1 MAYDERKLIRKKTK
15 YANEDNYLSL
25 AETCERLGELYKE
38 REEHQR
44 ALNEYK
50 LAAKAYEKLN
60 RRMERGLA
68 FRMIGEMYLMLGQF
82 KEALQNVQAYMRAAQ
97 NEGNR
102 MEMQRAHVTIG
113 RVHLHRAE
121 CQSSADA
128 EADLVEAEKAFHKG
142 LEICK
147 DLQGSTRKHDLMEM
161 EAGIYLNLGVTL
173 DRRGKPETAQQHME
187 RAIRLARDA
196 DLFELLHTCYSTMA
210 LSTSRW
216 ERKEGSGGP
225 NCGKTLRLLNQA
237 LEVASRLQNR
247 ASKMCQTLL
256 LKGEFFIRMGDFQ
269 SARQTLKKA
278 YRLKTPVS
286 SDAKVIERQLKV
298 LVAMCRTEDDLI
310 TTDATDYARRKTL
323 YERMGDGSCKLR
335 NFPKA
340 IGYYTR
346 MLECA
351 EAAGEVNRQLIPCY
365 VSLYQTYTDNRQYDE
380 ALDFLW
386 KEHAIIS
393 DEPKE
398 AYHTLLQIAK
408 LYESQ
413 KSRSFF
419 ETSDIYRKAQLEARK
434 LGSTEL
440 EKVPIQRAVKLLRA
454 NCMDLMAE
462 DLEREAVAAGIDL
475 GTGPEP
481 DSEELPDSEGDLLA
495 GPVGIIDEEL
505 QENDHETP
513 NIGDDVQLDVDL
525 SDDADSD
532 GQSANKSSTT
542 INDLDSTATGVTPG
556 SRTRKRGTTFAV
568 RRNNKGETQLHQA
581 AISGNKALAERL
593 IIQGHPV
600 NVRDHA
606 GWLPLHE
613 ACIHGHTEIVE
624 LLLDRGAHLNDKGGT
639 SCDGITPLYDACSN
653 GRLDVVEL
661 LLERGANATH
671 RTDFG
676 DTALNVLDKWYTERK
691 PGSLSSEESA
701 QYSRIRELLVTKF
714 DAAAIQTSPQPTVDD
729 SVRSK
734 SSRAGSRGMAQATP
748 DASASPKRR
757 SLRWTS
763 SGTASSGYGSAQS
776 VPSKH
781 RNMLPDQDSSE
792 SSEESQHSDKEGE
805 EELERKR
812 SGVKE
817 YRSAMQALRKT
828 SNGTVTELPT
838 KSRLSLSAQKKRLA
852 HMTMEEVDADDWLID
867 DLQQSAKRSRVSHNL
882 HNSLLDGQQ
891 LRRSSSYPSPKPV
904 RKDRPVDEE
913 PSTVTA
919 NHSRIDALVDSED
932 SEDDLMDSGCE
943 REARQ
948 SVAAKDTGD
957 SAFSVLM
964 NNSSRSFRRIKQR
977 RGSAELRSSLSRR
990 YSSGQVSLVDAGF
1003 QRVASPTLEEKENQA
1018 PPATAE
1024 LPSPAKRSL
1033 SPRAQAMVASSESIP
1048 PSRTVHVTLDN
1059 GVTIAVN
1066 LEGRTTL
1073 ATLTIGWFCN
1083 EVIKSYM
1090 ILHGKRPVIKLR
1102 PVENGSTLRS
1112 FSETEPLTAL
1122 IGNCSSDRSVVFA
1135 QILDWERI
1143 NLDQF
1148 YDDYVQEHNLANDN
1162 DLRKE
1167 LLMMD
1172 RNEKI
1177 ALEVNFARNVPTVP
1191 VAPAHVLSM
1200 VFSVIFFQQ
1209 DWLNHLDLSLNGIT
1223 DQDMTK
1229 FVRYLPSF
1237 QHLRVLRLA
1246 MNLLTSRA
1254 IEMLCFS
1261 RKEQPSY
1268 TATVDSTMGYVQ
1280 PALGAGQLT
1289 ELDLSHNPLHDTAL
1303 VPLGTLC
1310 NALPNLRILR
1320 IRSTQISN
1328 FIPSEH
1334 PTINIARLVSFDI
1347 SENKL
1352 STRSIESLLQLLIDG
1367 QLKEANFSTMAVLCN
1382 DFKPKLWQT
1391 ITDHRLDSLRLLSL
1405 RNCRLTDEE
1414 LETCLLPALGRNCEK
1429 LIHLDLSLNVRLT
1442 NRSFLALLRHCA
1454 TASYRLEHV
1463 RFDHSV
1469 QLLVNLD
1476 TYSTRLEELLE
1487 QIELSSTAHYPQEIY
1502 GTLPARNYSADRQK
1516 LLLELLENLW
1526 RRIWATKQAYITT
1539 NESDRSIKL
1548 SVD

>member
-1 MAYDERKLIRKKTK
+1 MTYDERKLIRKKTK

-128 EADLVEAEKAFHKG
+128 EADLIEAEKAFHKG
-142 LEICK
+142 LEMCK

-286 SDAKVIERQLKV
+286 TDAKVIETQLKV

-335 NFPKA
+335 NFAKA

-365 VSLYQTYTDNRQYDE
+365 VSLYQTYTDNRQYEE

-386 KEHAIIS
+386 KEYAIIS

-408 LYESQ
+408 LYERQ

-434 LGSTEL
+434 LGSIEL

-454 NCMDLMAE
+454 NCMELMAE
-462 DLEREAVAAGIDL
+462 DLEREAVTAGIDL
-475 GTGPEP
+475 GTGPEL

-505 QENDHETP
+505 QENDHDTP

-532 GQSANKSSTT
+532 GQSANKSASVS
-542 INDLDSTATGVTPG
+542 INDLDSTAAGTTPG

-676 DTALNVLDKWYTERK
+676 DTALNVLDKWYSERK
-691 PGSLSSEESA
+691 PGSLSSEQCA

-714 DAAAIQTSPQPTVDD
+714 DAAAIQTSPPPTVDD
-729 SVRSK
+729 SGRSK
-734 SSRAGSRGMAQATP
+734 SSRKAPRGMSQATP
-748 DASASPKRR
+748 DASPQSL
-757 SLRWTS
+757 SLRR

-781 RNMLPDQDSSE
+781 RNTLPDQDSSE
-792 SSEESQHSDKEGE
+792 SSDESQHSEKDEDGAV
-805 EELERKR
+805 ERKR

-828 SNGTVTELPT
+828 SNGTVTELPS

-867 DLQQSAKRSRVSHNL
+867 DLQQSAKRSRVSRNL

-891 LRRSSSYPSPKPV
+891 LRRSSSYSSPKPV
-904 RKDRPVDEE
+904 RKERLLDDDPA
-913 PSTVTA
+913 SVTA
-919 NHSRIDALVDSED
+919 NHSRMDALVDSED
-932 SEDDLMDSGCE
+932 SEDDLVDSGCE

-948 SVAAKDTGD
+948 SVTAKDTTGD

-964 NNSSRSFRRIKQR
+964 NNSSKSFRRIKQR

-1003 QRVASPTLEEKENQA
+1003 QRVASPTVEEKENHA
-1018 PPATAE
+1018 PPATME
-1024 LPSPAKRSL
+1024 LASPAKRSL
-1033 SPRAQAMVASSESIP
+1033 SPRSQTMVASSEPIP
-1048 PSRTVHVTLDN
+1048 PTRTVHVTLDN

-1102 PVENGSTLRS
+1102 PVENGATLRS
-1112 FSETEPLTAL
+1112 FTETEPLTAL
-1122 IGNCSSDRSVVFA
+1122 IGSSSSDRSIVFA
-1135 QILDWERI
+1135 QIVDWERI

-1148 YDDYVQEHNLANDN
+1148 YDDYVLEHNLANDN

-1177 ALEVNFARNVPTVP
+1177 ALEVNFARNVPSIP
-1191 VAPAHVLSM
+1191 LAPAHVLSM

-1223 DQDMTK
+1223 DQDMAK
-1229 FVRYLPSF
+1229 LVRYLPSF

-1246 MNLLTSRA
+1246 MNLLTSRTL
-1254 IEMLCFS
+1254 EMLCFS
-1261 RKEQPSY
+1261 RKEQTSHM
-1268 TATVDSTMGYVQ
+1268 ATMDTFNNVQ

-1334 PTINIARLVSFDI
+1334 PSINIARLVSFDI

-1352 STRSIESLLQLLIDG
+1352 NTRSVENLLQLLNDG
-1367 QLKEANFSTMAVLCN
+1367 QLKEANFNTMAVLCN

-1391 ITDHRLDSLRLLSL
+1391 ITEHRLDSLRLLNL

-1414 LETCLLPALGRNCEK
+1414 LESCLLPALGRNCEK

-1442 NRSFLALLRHCA
+1442 NRSFVALLRHCA

-1463 RFDHSV
+1463 RFDHDV
-1469 QLLVNLD
+1469 QLLANLD
-1476 TYSTRLEELLE
+1476 NYSTRLEELL
-1487 QIELSSTAHYPQEIY
+1487 QLIELSSSAHYPQEIY
-1502 GTLPARNYSADRQK
+1502 GILPTRDYSADRQK
-1516 LLLELLENLW
+1516 LLLELLEALW
-1526 RRIWATKQAYITT
+1526 RRIWSTKQAYITT

>member
-1 MAYDERKLIRKKTK
+1 MAYDERKLIKKKTK

-60 RRMERGLA
+60 RRLERGLA

-121 CQSSADA
+121 CQSSTDA

-237 LEVASRLQNR
+237 LEVASRLKNR

-286 SDAKVIERQLKV
+286 SDAKVIEKQLKV

-310 TTDATDYARRKTL
+310 TTEVTDYARRKTL

-335 NFPKA
+335 NFAKA

-365 VSLYQTYTDNRQYDE
+365 VSLYQTYTDNRQYEE

-386 KEHAIIS
+386 KEYAIIS

-408 LYESQ
+408 LYERQ

-454 NCMDLMAE
+454 NCMDMMAE
-462 DLEREAVAAGIDL
+462 DLEREAVAAGINL
-475 GTGPEP
+475 STGPEP

-505 QENDHETP
+505 QENDHDTP

-532 GQSANKSSTT
+532 GQSGNKSSVTS
-542 INDLDSTATGVTPG
+542 NDHDSTVAGTTPG

-676 DTALNVLDKWYTERK
+676 DTALNVLDKWYSERK
-691 PGSLSSEESA
+691 PGSLSSEECA

-714 DAAAIQTSPQPTVDD
+714 DAAAIQTSPPPTVDD
-729 SVRSK
+729 SIRSK
-734 SSRAGSRGMAQATP
+734 SNRTGPRSTAKATH
-748 DASASPKRR
+748 DASASPGDR
-757 SLRWTS
+757 SLRCTS
-763 SGTASSGYGSAQS
+763 SGAASSGYGSAQS
-776 VPSKH
+776 APSKH

-792 SSEESQHSDKEGE
+792 SSEESQHSDKDKDD
-805 EELERKR
+805 ELERKR

-828 SNGTVTELPT
+828 SNGTIAELPT

-867 DLQQSAKRSRVSHNL
+867 DLQQSAKRSRVSRNL

-891 LRRSSSYPSPKPV
+891 LRRSSSFASPKPA
-904 RKDRPVDEE
+904 RKERSFDEE
-913 PSTVTA
+913 PATVTA
-919 NHSRIDALVDSED
+919 NQSRIDALVDSED

-948 SVAAKDTGD
+948 SVAAKDAED

-964 NNSSRSFRRIKQR
+964 NNSSKSFRRIKQR

-990 YSSGQVSLVDAGF
+990 YSSGQVSLIDAGF
-1003 QRVASPTLEEKENQA
+1003 QRVASPTLEEKENHA
-1018 PPATAE
+1018 PPVTVE
-1024 LPSPAKRSL
+1024 LASPAKRSL
-1033 SPRAQAMVASSESIP
+1033 SPRSQVMVATSEPIP
-1048 PSRTVHVTLDN
+1048 PTRTIHVTLDN
-1059 GVTIAVN
+1059 GVTVTIN

-1083 EVIKSYM
+1083 EVMKSYM

-1112 FSETEPLTAL
+1112 FADTEPLTTL
-1122 IGNCSSDRSVVFA
+1122 IGTGVSDRWVVFA

-1148 YDDYVQEHNLANDN
+1148 YDDYVREHNLANDN

-1177 ALEVNFARNVPTVP
+1177 ALEVNFARNVPSIPT
-1191 VAPAHVLSM
+1191 APAHVLSM
-1200 VFSVIFFQQ
+1200 VFSAIFFQQ

-1223 DQDMTK
+1223 DQDMVK
-1229 FVRYLPSF
+1229 LVRYLPSF

-1246 MNLLTSRA
+1246 MNLLTSRT

-1261 RKEQPSY
+1261 RKEQPSHM
-1268 TATVDSTMGYVQ
+1268 ATMDTLNNVQ
-1280 PALGAGQLT
+1280 PALGAGQLA
-1289 ELDLSHNPLHDTAL
+1289 ELDLSHNPLHDAAL

-1310 NALPNLRILR
+1310 NALPNLRVLR
-1320 IRSTQISN
+1320 IRATQISN

-1334 PTINIARLVSFDI
+1334 PSINIARLASFDI

-1352 STRSIESLLQLLIDG
+1352 NTRSVESLMALLRDG
-1367 QLKEANFSTMAVLCN
+1367 QLKEANFSSMAVLC
-1382 DFKPKLWQT
+1382 DGFKSKLWQT
-1391 ITDHRLDSLRLLSL
+1391 ITEYPLDSLRLLNL

-1414 LETCLLPALGRNCEK
+1414 LETSLLPALDRHCEK

-1463 RFDHSV
+1463 RFDHNV
-1469 QLLVNLD
+1469 QLLANLD
-1476 TYSTRLEELLE
+1476 IYSSRLDELQQ

-1502 GTLPARNYSADRQK
+1502 GILPTRDYSTDRQK
-1516 LLLELLENLW
+1516 LLLELLEALW
-1526 RRIWATKQAYITT
+1526 CRIWSTKRAFITT